1 MLAMLPCSTLPSWR
15 ERFQVLPLGANSS
28 LPGAEV
34 LHATGYSGNVLLLIQ
49 WQGALQGRGAEQG
62 SLRATLLYLDGL
74 LYRLL
79 NIEEW

>member
-1 MLAMLPCSTLPSWR
+1 M
-15 ERFQVLPLGANSS
+15 
-28 LPGAEV
+28 
-34 LHATGYSGNVLLLIQ
+34 HATGYSGNVLLLIQ

-79 NIEEW
+79 KIEKW